1 MLKSL
6 VKLARPTSVR
16 ALTGF
21 LSPGRNYCAAKAD
34 GKNLELCK
42 ESMLDEFILESKL
55 KESSEAKAE
64 SKPEAAI
71 EEVPAPEATV
81 KSEKTGNIT
90 LIALNRAEVR
100 NCINSQTAE
109 LLSAE
114 IEKFENDPESPVAIL
129 YGVGGNFCAGY
140 DLKELAENKET
151 ISSLL
156 LRSEGA
162 MVR

>member
-1 MLKSL
+1 MILE
-6 VKLARPTSVR
+6 
-16 ALTGF
+16 
-21 LSPGRNYCAAKAD
+21 AKA
-34 GKNLELCK
+34 
-42 ESMLDEFILESKL
+42 
-55 KESSEAKAE
+55 SSEAKSEATE
-64 SKPEAAI
+64 EKTPKPE
-71 EEVPAPEATV
+71 ETV
-81 KSEKTGNIT
+81 KSEKNGNIT

-100 NCINSQTAE
+100 NCIDSETAQ

-140 DLKELAENKET
+140 DLKELAKSKET

-162 MVR
+162 MVRKRQLHSLFLAM